1 MALFRRILKWTGITL
16 LVVFIGL
23 AVWIGPRT
31 YDALYPSRVHETV
44 APNMPER
51 FEHPAVLVFS
61 KTNGFRHGEAI
72 EAGNPMF
79 VELGKQNSWS
89 VFVTE
94 NGAVHSPELLAR
106 FKAVVWN
113 NASGDNL
120 SAGQRDA
127 LKAYVE
133 NGGGFIAV
141 HAAGDG
147 SHGDWPWYAQEVI
160 GAKFV
165 GHTLW
170 PHVPEATVLIEAPA
184 HPAMAGLPSRW
195 SRADEWYSF
204 DRSVRAKG
212 FQVLA
217 TVDEASYERGGP
229 GSAKLAMGK
238 DHPVI
243 WSRCL
248 GKGRVLYSAL
258 GHTGESFAEPEM
270 RRLMT
275 NALGWAMSGE
285 PCEPEKPQ

>member
-1 MALFRRILKWTGITL
+1 MFTKPSPPALPEYF
-16 LVVFIGL
+16 
-23 AVWIGPRT
+23 
-31 YDALYPSRVHETV
+31 AL
-44 APNMPER
+44 
-51 FEHPAVLVFS
+51 PAVLVFS

-79 VELGKQNSWS
+79 AALGKQNNWS

-106 FKAVVWN
+106 FKLVVWN
-113 NASGDNL
+113 NASGDVL
-120 SAGQRDA
+120 STAQRAA
-127 LKAYVE
+127 LKAFIE

-147 SHGDWPWYAQEVI
+147 SHEVWPWYAQELI

-170 PHVPEATVLIEAPA
+170 PHVPKATVLIEAPA
-184 HPAMAGLPSRW
+184 HPAMAGLPAKW

-204 DRSVRAKG
+204 DRSVRSKG
-212 FQVLA
+212 FQILA
-217 TVDEASYERGGP
+217 SVDEASYERGGP

-248 GKGRVLYSAL
+248 GNGRVLYSAL
-258 GHTGESFAEPEM
+258 GHTGASFAEPEM

-275 NALGWAMSGE
+275 NAVNWAMTDQ
-285 PCEPEKPQ
+285 PCQPEKLQ

>member
-1 MALFRRILKWTGITL
+1 MSLFRRILKWTGITL
-16 LVVFIGL
+16 VVVIIGL
-23 AVWIGPRT
+23 AIWIGPRT
-31 YDALYPSRVHETV
+31 YSALYPSRVHETI
-44 APNMPER
+44 APTMPER

-79 VELGKQNSWS
+79 VDLGKQNGWS

-120 SAGQRDA
+120 SAAQREA

-141 HAAGDG
+141 HASGDG

-160 GAKFV
+160 GTKFI

-170 PHVPEATVLIEAPA
+170 PHVPEASVLIESPA
-184 HPAMAGLPSRW
+184 HPAMAGLPAKW
-195 SRADEWYSF
+195 NRADEWYSF
-204 DRSVRAKG
+204 DRSVRGKG
-212 FQVLA
+212 FEVLA
-217 TVDEASYERGGP
+217 TVDEASYERGWP

-258 GHTGESFAEPEM
+258 GHTGASFAEPEM
-270 RRLMT
+270 RRLMN
-275 NALGWAMSGE
+275 NAVNWAMSDQ
-285 PCEPEKPQ
+285 PCQPEKLP